1 MMSISQIDMV
11 VWRDGNQEL
20 QVCGNLQREDGT
32 APSSEEV
39 QAFLAVVRQGDKVA
53 ALHVAQPFD
62 PETFQWAAGR
72 WELKGTPSSEVDL
85 EANQH
90 AVVSTVAVLNSEPK
104 GVETLSWV
112 QPVTIVPER
121 QEPDPKQQV
130 AFTTTQV
137 APLSERDLEVGHS
150 VSASLTIL
158 HGDGA
163 GGETFHSLQRVDR
176 VKPADPTP

>member
-1 MMSISQIDMV
+1 MSISQIDMV
-11 VWRDGNQEL
+11 VWRDGIRKL
-20 QVCGNLQREDGT
+20 QVCGNLEREDGT

-62 PETFQWAAGR
+62 PEEFQWAAGR
-72 WELKGTPSSEVDL
+72 WELKGTPSSEADL
-85 EANQH
+85 DANQH
-90 AVVSTVAVLNSEPK
+90 AVVSAVAVLNSEPK

-121 QEPDPKQQV
+121 QEADPKQQ
-130 AFTTTQV
+130 AEFTTTQL
-137 APLSERDLEVGHS
+137 APLTTRELEVGHA

-163 GGETFHSLQRVDR
+163 GGETFQSHHRVDD
-176 VKPADPTP
+176 VQPAHPAP